1 MRSPIA
7 CSLALAALLG
17 AARAHAD
24 PTAAERAVAETLF
37 RDAKKL
43 MARGKVPEA
52 CAKFAASY
60 AIDAAGGTLINLA
73 MCHEVE
79 GKTATAWA
87 EFNEA
92 LSLARKQAR
101 ADRLKAASEHIAAL
115 EARLSR
121 VRITLSA
128 SGAPGAPP
136 GLTVKIDG
144 IAVAAEAIGSAV
156 PVDPGD
162 HVVTVT
168 ASERKPWETRFT
180 LKEGQ
185 RHEVSL
191 PALEPTTPPPA
202 PPPPVRWKVP
212 VGIAAL
218 GAGAVLLGVGTYF
231 GVRAVSLGGRVGEQ
245 CPQRACSPDGL
256 RALADGRA
264 AARAAN
270 GTLIAGGAAAVAG
283 AVLVIVGALG
293 APAAPAPQAGRL
305 PFELAPAVGPRGAF
319 LTAGGAF

>member
-1 MRSPIA
+1 
-7 CSLALAALLG
+7 
-17 AARAHAD
+17 
-24 PTAAERAVAETLF
+24 
-37 RDAKKL
+37 
-43 MARGKVPEA
+43 
-52 CAKFAASY
+52 
-60 AIDAAGGTLINLA
+60 

-121 VRITLSA
+121 VRITLST
-128 SGAPGAPP
+128 SGAPGAAGAPP

-162 HVVTVT
+162 HVVTAT
-168 ASERKPWETRFT
+168 ASERKPWEARFT

-185 RHEVSL
+185 RQEVSL
-191 PALEPTTPPPA
+191 PALELATPPPA

-231 GVRAVSLGGRVGEQ
+231 GVRAVSLGGKVAEQ

-256 RALADGRA
+256 RAVADGQRA
-264 AARAAN
+264 ANTAN
-270 GTLIAGGAAAVAG
+270 GTLLAGGAAAVAG
-283 AVLVIVGALG
+283 AVLVIVGAIG

>member
-1 MRSPIA
+1 MRSRIA
-7 CSLALAALLG
+7 CSAALAALAALG
-17 AARAHAD
+17 AAPAVRAE

-60 AIDAAGGTLINLA
+60 AIDAAGGTLLNLA

-92 LSLARKQAR
+92 LSLARKQGR

-121 VRITLSA
+121 VRLT
-128 SGAPGAPP
+128 APAGGAPP
-136 GLTVKIDG
+136 GLTVRIDG
-144 IAVAAEAIGSAV
+144 AVVAPEVIGTAI

-162 HVVTVT
+162 HVVTAT
-168 ASERKPWETRFT
+168 ATERLPWEGR
-180 LKEGQ
+180 LAIKEGQ
-185 RHEVSL
+185 RQDLLL
-191 PALEPTTPPPA
+191 PALKSATPAA
-202 PPPPVRWKVP
+202 PPPTPVRWKLP
-212 VGIAAL
+212 AGIAAL

-231 GVRAVSLGGRVGEQ
+231 GVRAVSLGGKVGEQ
-245 CPQRACSPDGL
+245 CPRQACSPEGQ
-256 RALADGRA
+256 RALADGRSA
-264 AARAAN
+264 AGAAN
-270 GTLIAGGAAAVAG
+270 GTLAAGGALAVAG
-283 AVLVIVGALG
+283 TALVIVAALSPPALE
-293 APAAPAPQAGRL
+293 APRVGRL
-305 PFELAPAVGPRGAF
+305 RLELSPMVGPRGAS
-319 LTAGGAF
+319 LTVGGAF